1 MLGTWWIQVIIP
13 GYSSF
18 PSVDVSVIEQQM
30 DVKTGVTGSKDWSRA
45 SARGTLSLMK
55 PGLHSEL

>member
-18 PSVDVSVIEQQM
+18 PSVDVSGIEQQM
-30 DVKTGVTGSKDWSRA
+30 NVKIGVTGSKDWSRA
-45 SARGTLSLMK
+45 STRGTLSLVE
-55 PGLHSEL
+55 PGLHSGL